1 MRCLSPARRQANSIF
16 YVEKKVPDTRTTPAW
31 KEASHSVRWEEF
43 VAHSASVTCLAL
55 GRKSGRVMVTGGEDK
70 KVNLWAVGKSNCIMS
85 LSGHT
90 APIECVK
97 FGQCEDI
104 VCAGSTNGA
113 LKIWDLEAA
122 KILRTL
128 LGHKGNV
135 KCVDFHPYGDFIA
148 SGSSDSSIKL
158 WDKRRK
164 GSIFTYKGHPKSVN
178 SLKFSPD
185 GRWIASGC
193 EDGLIKVIMQKIKLH
208 SPCLN
213 CKKSKNGIWC
223 VKFWDL
229 ENYRLVSSTDG
240 DSGPVQKIYFSPNG
254 ACLFSGAQDI
264 LKVYAWE
271 PIRTL
276 DTLVM
281 GWGQVSDIS
290 SSESQLIVGAFSLT
304 NVSVY
309 IMDLKKVQLFDSWNK
324 QQTSCIVPT
333 LSNDSAFEDIVTD
346 YEDESSQ
353 FIERIDFLDNCPSN
367 VENAD
372 LSKTRVISVDL
383 STFLPPL
390 EDPVTTLQNDFGS
403 KNSLNCTYKIANVEG
418 KPTLLALP
426 MAVAHPYNY
435 EKDKIHQNS
444 TEILVEQDSQ
454 PAIKNE
460 CVQFPNL
467 NKTSDFEV
475 FPSVR
480 NKPFGIELDDFLP
493 VNADLSKTRV
503 ISVDL
508 STFLPPLED
517 PVTTLQNDF
526 GSKNSLN
533 CTYKIANVEGK
544 PTLLALPMAV
554 AHPYNYEKDKI
565 HQNSTEILVEQDSQ
579 PAIKNECV
587 QFPNLN
593 KTSDFEVFP
602 SVRNKPFGIELD
614 DFLPRSLLQPTKGSY
629 NSLEISDAEAISSIY
644 RGHDSMVKVLGHRKI
659 YLQTVLR
666 TWRTEGSVASLT
678 SAVHISDSAV
688 LVDILTLLVTKPT
701 AWTLDICQLLLPV
714 ICDLLKSKYETYI
727 VIGCMSLKLIVKNF
741 AQVIK
746 FNMSSH
752 KGIGIDISRE
762 ERHKKCR
769 VCFNHLMSLRSLV
782 LQRQS
787 TEGPIGKLFTELYE
801 LLKVL
806 ER

>member
-193 EDGLIKVIMQKIKLH
+193 EDGLIKLWDLPAGKLRTEFRGH
-208 SPCLN
+208 SL
-213 CKKSKNGIWC
+213 GIHDIEFHPNELLLSSCSSDQC

-333 LSNDSAFEDIVTD
+333 LSNDSGIKPDTHIT
-346 YEDESSQ
+346 SM
-353 FIERIDFLDNCPSN
+353 RI
-367 VENAD
+367 
-372 LSKTRVISVDL
+372 
-383 STFLPPL
+383 L
-390 EDPVTTLQNDFGS
+390 EMLKFQR
-403 KNSLNCTYKIANVEG
+403 K
-418 KPTLLALP
+418 
-426 MAVAHPYNY
+426 
-435 EKDKIHQNS
+435 
-444 TEILVEQDSQ
+444 
-454 PAIKNE
+454 
-460 CVQFPNL
+460 
-467 NKTSDFEV
+467 
-475 FPSVR
+475 
-480 NKPFGIELDDFLP
+480 
-493 VNADLSKTRV
+493 NADLSKTRV